1 MGRFNKPNITRARLE
16 IKTCASLSTKTKK
29 SCQITNIFSNHFYKN
44 HKFSYTFCYF
54 DFFVKIKRVVF
65 ISHLDVGSRDFW
77 EEQKPLVVE

>member
-1 MGRFNKPNITRARLE
+1 MA
-16 IKTCASLSTKTKK
+16 
-29 SCQITNIFSNHFYKN
+29 NIFNNHFYKN
-44 HKFSYTFCYF
+44 HKFKYTFCYF